1 MFRQALIALCGV
13 TLIGSLGGCMVNET
27 KPLPKVNPVQ
37 ATTQIPEDELLDVG
51 IHEFD
56 VNIPESLAKDPD
68 ALAKQRIYPDIRKA
82 ESRFIPSLLRSTLES
97 SGQWGAVRVVPANL
111 QFIDV
116 TVTGKI
122 LESTG
127 AKLAVEVSVVDSTGR
142 AWITKKRYESPA
154 DTGSYK
160 TDNALKARDPFQ
172 NVYSQIANDMVV
184 ARDQLQAQ
192 NRRDI
197 RRVTQLRFAQ
207 DLAPAAMTG
216 YLSQDPKAKTL
227 QVARL
232 PAKDDPYTSR
242 IEKIRDADAGVVDTV
257 NGYYANF
264 SDAMRDSYGNW
275 RRSSFDEIEK
285 EQRARNQART
295 RTFLGAAA
303 VLASVFVPGQCN
315 TYDYNCRRI
324 ESAARTAGAIG
335 GTAAV
340 LSGLKKYSDAKVH
353 AQALKELSET
363 FQNEVQPQ
371 VVDVEGRT
379 LRLTGTAEE
388 QYKEWRELLH
398 QLYLE
403 ETGGTAAGVTAASG
417 TTPAT
422 TATPAS
428 PPQPAGKTAPVKI
441 AEEKQDPGT
450 SVRP

>member
-1 MFRQALIALCGV
+1 MFRQAFIALCGV
-13 TLIGSLGGCMVNET
+13 VALTQLGGCMVNET
-27 KPLPKVNPVQ
+27 KPLPKVNPIQ
-37 ATTQIPEDELLDVG
+37 AKTQIPQDELLDVG

-56 VNIPESLAKDPD
+56 VNISEEDAKDPD
-68 ALAKQRIYPDIRKA
+68 ALAKHRIYPEIRKA
-82 ESRFIPSLLRSTLES
+82 EARFIPSQLRSTLES
-97 SGQWGAVRVVPANL
+97 SGQWGAVRVVPSNL

-122 LESTG
+122 IESTG
-127 AKLAVEVSVVDSTGR
+127 AKLAVEVSVSDSTGR

-184 ARDQLQAQ
+184 TRDALLAE

-197 RRVTQLRFAQ
+197 RRVTELRFAQ

-216 YLSQDPKAKTL
+216 YLTQDPKAKTM
-227 QVARL
+227 VISRL
-232 PAKDDPYTSR
+232 PAKDDPYTTR
-242 IEKIRDADAGVVDTV
+242 IEKIRESDAGVVDTV

-264 SDAMRDSYGNW
+264 SDSMRDSYGSW
-275 RRSSFDEIEK
+275 RRTSFDEIEK
-285 EQRARNQART
+285 ETRARNQART

-303 VLASVFVPGQCN
+303 VLASVFVPGQCQN
-315 TYDYNCRRI
+315 YDYNCRRI

-363 FQNEVQPQ
+363 FQSEVQPQ

-379 LRLTGTAEE
+379 LRLTGTADE
-388 QYKEWRELLH
+388 QYREWQKLLH
-398 QLYLE
+398 ELYIE
-403 ETGGTAAGVTAASG
+403 ETGGQQNANQAGTAA
-417 TTPAT
+417 PAT
-422 TATPAS
+422 TSTGAGPSTSVKVAVE
-428 PPQPAGKTAPVKI
+428 QPSAAPV
-441 AEEKQDPGT
+441 
-450 SVRP
+450 RP

>member
-1 MFRQALIALCGV
+1 MLRALKGLTGLC
-13 TLIGSLGGCMVNET
+13 LSLLLAGCMVNET
-27 KPLPKVNPVQ
+27 KPLPKINPVQ
-37 ATTQIPEDELLDVG
+37 ASQQIPDDELLDVG
-51 IHEFD
+51 VREFD
-56 VNIPESLAKDPD
+56 VNITPEEMKDTEKLAKE
-68 ALAKQRIYPDIRKA
+68 RIYPDIRKA
-82 ESRFIPSLLRSTLES
+82 EARYIPSLLRATLES
-97 SGQWGAVRVVPANL
+97 SGQWGAVRVVPTNVE
-111 QFIDV
+111 FVDV
-116 TVTGKI
+116 IVDGRI

-127 AKLAVEVSVVDSTGR
+127 AKLAVEVTVKDSTGR
-142 AWITKKRYESPA
+142 VWIDKKKYESPA

-160 TDNALKARDPFQ
+160 TDASLRARDPFQ
-172 NVYSQIANDMVV
+172 NVYSQIANDMVA
-184 ARDQLQAQ
+184 ARDQLVAE

-197 RRVTQLRFAQ
+197 RRVTELRFAQ
-207 DLAPAAMTG
+207 DLAPKALEG
-216 YLSQDPKAKTL
+216 YVVKDPKGMMT
-227 QVARL
+227 VARL

-242 IEKIRDADAGVVDTV
+242 IEKIRERDIAVVDTV

-264 SDAMRDSYGNW
+264 SDTMKESYGSW

-285 EQRARNQART
+285 ENRDRNKART
-295 RTFLGAAA
+295 RTVLGAAA
-303 VLASVFVPGQCN
+303 ILASIFVPGQCS

-340 LSGLKKYSDAKVH
+340 LSGLQKYSDAKTH

-379 LRLTGTAEE
+379 LRLTGTADE

-403 ETGGTAAGVTAASG
+403 ETGTAAPAGGSASG
-417 TTPAT
+417 TTPAR

-428 PPQPAGKTAPVKI
+428 PPPAADPKAAVKV
-441 AEEKQDPGT
+441 AEEKPDPGT
-450 SVRP
+450 PVRP

>member
-1 MFRQALIALCGV
+1 
-13 TLIGSLGGCMVNET
+13 MVQET
-27 KPLPKVNPVQ
+27 KPLPKINPVQ
-37 ATTQIPEDELLDVG
+37 AKTQIPEDELLDVG

-56 VNIPESLAKDPD
+56 SNVPEDLAKDPE

-82 ESRFIPSLLRSTLES
+82 EARFIPSQLRSTLES
-97 SGQWGAVRVVPANL
+97 SGQWGAVRVVPANV
-111 QFIDV
+111 QFVDV
-116 TVTGKI
+116 AVSGKI

-172 NVYSQIANDMVV
+172 NVYSQIANDMVA

-216 YLSQDPKAKTL
+216 YLQQDPKAKTL
-227 QVARL
+227 EVARL
-232 PAKDDPYTSR
+232 PAKDDPYTAR

-275 RRSSFDEIEK
+275 RRSSFEEIQK
-285 EQRARNQART
+285 ENRARNQART

-303 VLASVFVPGQCN
+303 VLASVFVPGQCQ

-363 FQNEVQPQ
+363 FQSEVQPQ

-379 LRLTGTAEE
+379 LRLTGTADE
-388 QYKEWRELLH
+388 QYREWQKLLH
-398 QLYLE
+398 ELYLE
-403 ETGGTAAGVTAASG
+403 ENGGAAAPAA
-417 TTPAT
+417 TPAT
-422 TATPAS
+422 APAPTTSTTSTGAPVTPVKVAVEQPAS
-428 PPQPAGKTAPVKI
+428 THP
-441 AEEKQDPGT
+441 
-450 SVRP
+450 

>member
-13 TLIGSLGGCMVNET
+13 TLIGSLSGCMVNET
-27 KPLPKVNPVQ
+27 KPLPKINPVQ
-37 ATTQIPEDELLDVG
+37 AKTQIPEDELLDVG

-56 VNIPESLAKDPD
+56 ANIPETLAKDPD

-82 ESRFIPSLLRSTLES
+82 EARFIPSQLRSTLES
-97 SGQWGAVRVVPANL
+97 SGQWGAVRVVPANV
-111 QFIDV
+111 QFIDLAV
-116 TVTGKI
+116 NGKI

-127 AKLAVEVSVVDSTGR
+127 AKLALEVSVVDSTGR

-172 NVYSQIANDMVV
+172 NVYSQIANDMVA

-216 YLSQDPKAKTL
+216 YLAQDPKAKTTV
-227 QVARL
+227 VARL
-232 PAKDDPYTSR
+232 PAKDDPYTAR

-285 EQRARNQART
+285 ENRARNQART

-315 TYDYNCRRI
+315 SYDNKCRRI

-363 FQNEVQPQ
+363 FQSEVQPQ

-379 LRLTGTAEE
+379 LRLTGTADE
-388 QYKEWRELLH
+388 QYREWQKLLH
-398 QLYLE
+398 ELYLE
-403 ETGGTAAGVTAASG
+403 ENGGAAAPAATSG
-417 TTPAT
+417 TDSAPTTSTTSTGAPVTPVKVAVEQPAT
-422 TATPAS
+422 AHP
-428 PPQPAGKTAPVKI
+428 
-441 AEEKQDPGT
+441 
-450 SVRP
+450 